1 MNIADSLTQFAGSLL
16 EEWTNTKTDYPRNAT
31 IHELFRIQVLKTPNS
46 VAVEYER
53 QQITYQE
60 LENKSN
66 QLADYLRQIGV
77 TTETLVALYLDRSPD
92 VIITIL
98 AILKAGGAYLPL
110 DTSAPLERLEII
122 LKDANLSILIT
133 QKNQLNHLSLIAN
146 HLQTIC
152 VDEQSNLTTISDGT
166 SFDSEVTAQNLAY
179 VMYTSGSTGKPKGV
193 CVTHRGVVRL
203 VKNTNYANFS
213 ADEVILQLASIA
225 FDAATFEI
233 WAALLNGG
241 KLVLMPVKTP
251 SLQEIGTAIKQYN
264 VTTLW
269 LTAGLFNLIVEEQIE
284 NLKSLR
290 QLLAGGDVL
299 SRYHVEKV
307 LEELPECQLI
317 NGYGPTEN
325 TTFTCCHKI
334 TVNDLQKDSIPI
346 GRPIA
351 NTQVYILDDVLQIV
365 PIGIPGELY
374 IGGDGLA
381 RGYLNR
387 PDLTAEKF
395 IQNPFSDDSNSRLYK
410 TGDRARWLPDG
421 TIEFLG
427 RIDFQVKIRGFR
439 VELGEIEAV
448 MAQHPSVR
456 SVVVLAQE
464 DRPGDKRLVA
474 YFTQEANI
482 GAVNSSE
489 LRHFLQQKLPNY
501 MIPSAFI
508 LLDQL
513 PLNANGKVDRNAL
526 PNLEN
531 LCIDIDSNFVLPRTQ
546 TEKTLANIWAEVLGF
561 QVGIYQPFLEVDG
574 HSLHATQIVSRVRDC
589 FRVDLPVSA
598 VLEAST
604 IFELSQQIES
614 AHQQA
619 DSLLSVPELPAISD
633 KNNLPLSVYQE
644 RLWLLEQKSGLRP
657 IYNLPIMLRLTGNL
671 DIGSLEQAIN
681 TIIQRHES
689 LRTTFP
695 IVEGLPVQH
704 IAAELKISILVQQI
718 ENYEEREIQSLV
730 DAEARQTFDL
740 TQEPPIRARLLRL
753 TEKDYILMITIH
765 HIAADGWS
773 LGIFNQELSVLY
785 KAYTQKSPS
794 PLAPPLWQYSDFSLW
809 HRQWFQQPEVYTPLV
824 EYWSRKL
831 AAAPPLL
838 QLPSDRPRPQLQSF
852 SGHIQSF
859 HLDSELTQQLTHLSQ
874 KSGSTLF
881 MTLLTGFAILLH
893 SYSGQK
899 DIVIGSA
906 TANRNHTKIESI
918 IGCFSNIMPLCIS
931 IVGNPSFLNLIK
943 QVRQITLEA
952 YPYQDF
958 PVEQLLSNLQ
968 SSRDLSY
975 SPWYQVIFNLLNVP
989 MNNLEL
995 TGLDIESIPVEKGTA
1010 ICDLSVLMW
1019 ETPLGLEGIFEYNTE
1034 LFDAATIE
1042 QLIQNFQI
1050 LLQELVA
1057 NPDQNILSL
1066 PILTQDQKYWQQQK
1080 DKLHAFKIQPS
1091 QQLSQVTQSAPQD
1104 ELEQQL
1110 IKIWKKVLG
1119 VSSIGIDDNFFHLGG
1134 HSLLALRLFAEIE
1147 KTLDKKLPLATLF
1160 QVPTIREL
1168 AEVMRQTQ
1176 TVESS
1181 FSFSSPM
1188 LNQEDYRKLIV
1199 ITAGRQGE
1207 KPRPESLITSL
1218 NHQGNKQPFFFC
1230 ASSLN
1235 EVLPLSQHLG
1245 KEQPIHF
1252 IESGLSAFGYQNK
1265 QENIK
1270 AIASHHIHDI
1280 LALQPNDDYI
1290 IGGYSYG
1297 CLVAYEIAKQLEALG
1312 KKVSILI
1319 IIDFPAYNHRLY
1331 YYANQVFPAI
1341 RQIRKF
1347 FQKNYQY
1354 LGKNSTKNLVSPMNI
1369 YQQLYISQQDYSGK
1383 IHLFLSSEFV
1393 YLSHKMLRFLFPRFG
1408 WKKQKIAQIYH
1419 LPGNHFSLLQEP
1431 HVQVL
1436 ADRLNLLFDK
1446 KNS

>member
-16 EEWTNTKTDYPRNAT
+16 EEWTNTETDYPRNAT
-31 IHELFRIQVLKTPNS
+31 IYELFRIQVLKTPNS
-46 VAVEYER
+46 VAVEYEW

-122 LKDANLSILIT
+122 LKDANSPIVIT
-133 QKNQLNHLSLIAN
+133 HTSHLNHLASITN
-146 HLQTIC
+146 QLQIIC
-152 VDEQSNLTTISDGT
+152 VDEQSNLTTVSDGT
-166 SFDSEVTAQNLAY
+166 SFYSAVTAQNLAY

-251 SLQEIGTAIKQYN
+251 SLQEIGTAIKEYN

-284 NLKSLR
+284 HLKSLR

-299 SRYHVEKV
+299 SRYHVKKV

-334 TVNDLQKDSIPI
+334 TVNDLQEDSIPI

-351 NTQVYILDDVLQIV
+351 NTQVYILDDVLQVV

-395 IQNPFSDDSNSRLYK
+395 IQNPFSDDPNSRLYK

-448 MAQHPSVR
+448 IAQHPSVR
-456 SVVVLAQE
+456 SVVVLAQK

-474 YFTQEANI
+474 YFTQEAHF
-482 GAVNSSE
+482 GGVNSSE

-513 PLNANGKVDRNAL
+513 PLNANGKVDRNVL

-561 QVGIYQPFLEVDG
+561 QVGIYQPFLEVGG

-619 DSLLSVPELPAISD
+619 DSLQSVPELPAISD

-657 IYNLPIMLRLTGNL
+657 IYNLPIMLRLTGTL
-671 DIGSLEQAIN
+671 DITSLEQAIN

-704 IAAELKISILVQQI
+704 IAAELKISILVQHI

-785 KAYTQKSPS
+785 KAYTKQSPS
-794 PLAPPLWQYSDFSLW
+794 PLTPPLLQYSDFSLW

-852 SGHIQSF
+852 SGRIQSF
-859 HLDSELTQQLTHLSQ
+859 HLDSELTQQLKNLSQ

-881 MTLLTGFAILLH
+881 MTLLAGFAIFLH
-893 SYSGQK
+893 SYSSQN
-899 DIVIGSA
+899 DILVGSA
-906 TANRNHTKIESI
+906 VANRNHSKIESI

-931 IVGNPSFLNLIK
+931 IVENCSFLSLIN
-943 QVRQITLEA
+943 QVRQIALEA

-958 PVEQLLSNLQ
+958 PVEYLLSSLQ

-995 TGLDIESIPVEKGTA
+995 TGLDIESIPAEKGMA

-1019 ETPLGLEGIFEYNTE
+1019 ETPLGLEGIFEYNTD

-1050 LLQELVA
+1050 FLQELVA
-1057 NPDQNILSL
+1057 NPEQNILSL
-1066 PILTQDQKYWQQQK
+1066 PILAQDQEYWQQQK
-1080 DKLHAFKIQPS
+1080 DKLNACRIQPS
-1091 QQLSQVTQSAPQD
+1091 RQLSQATKLAPQD

-1110 IKIWKKVLG
+1110 INIWEKVLG
-1119 VSSIGIDDNFFHLGG
+1119 VSSIGVNDNFFHLGG

-1168 AEVMRQTQ
+1168 AEVMRPTQ

-1188 LNQEDYRKLIV
+1188 LNPEDYRKLLA
-1199 ITAGRQGE
+1199 ITAVRQGE

-1230 ASSLN
+1230 ANRLD
-1235 EVLPLSQHLG
+1235 EVLVLAKYLG
-1245 KEQPIHF
+1245 KEQPIHVL
-1252 IESGLSAFGYQNK
+1252 ESGYPVFLHK
-1265 QENIK
+1265 PTEENIQ
-1270 AIASHHIHDI
+1270 ALAAYHIHDI
-1280 LALQPNDDYI
+1280 LNLQPEGDYI
-1290 IGGYSYG
+1290 LGGFCFG
-1297 CLVAYEIAKQLEALG
+1297 CLLAYEIAKQLESLG
-1312 KKVSILI
+1312 KKVSVLVIV
-1319 IIDFPAYNHRLY
+1319 DFPAYDPNLDYFITTIHPLLRNIKLFY
-1331 YYANQVFPAI
+1331 KQLDKCIFKKNMNKLLVPMDSSQ
-1341 RQIRKF
+1341 QIYVK
-1347 FQKNYQY
+1347 K
-1354 LGKNSTKNLVSPMNI
+1354 
-1369 YQQLYISQQDYSGK
+1369 QDYSGK

-1393 YLSHKMLRFLFPRFG
+1393 SLSHKILRFLFPRFG
-1408 WKKQKIAQIYH
+1408 WNKQKVEKIYH